1 MNIIGHRGAK
11 GEAPE
16 NTLSGFRYLQHLGI
30 RQVEFDIHV
39 SADGQL
45 IVIHDKT
52 VERTTNGTGFI
63 NDKTV
68 SELASLDACHKTF
81 PQWPDS
87 DGVPSLI
94 DVLTLLKD
102 FDHLQ
107 LEVKT
112 ESPEDCFIVAQQLPA
127 LWQAFGSR
135 AVTTSFNI
143 DYLRLMQQTQPQIP
157 RGLLV
162 TDVFQGDI
170 LALAQELACT
180 LIAPHH
186 RLLTTELVQQA
197 HQRGLTVS
205 TWTVDEPERM
215 LALREM
221 GIDSLITN
229 VPTRAMHVLGS
240 IDIGL
245 N

>member
-1 MNIIGHRGAK
+1 MDIIGHRGAK

-16 NTLSGFRYLQHLGI
+16 NTLSGFRHLQNLGL

-52 VERTTNGTGFI
+52 LERTTNGIGFI
-63 NDKTV
+63 KNKTQA
-68 SELASLDACHKTF
+68 ELASLDACHNTF
-81 PQWPDS
+81 PQWPDN
-87 DGVPSLI
+87 DGVPSLAE
-94 DVLTLLKD
+94 VLALLKD
-102 FDHLQ
+102 FEHLQ

-112 ESPEDCFIVAQQLPA
+112 ESAEDCLIVAQQLSVLSQP
-127 LWQAFGSR
+127 FGQR
-135 AVTTSFNI
+135 VVTTSFNI
-143 DYLRLMQQTQPQIP
+143 DYLRLMQQNNPHIA

-162 TDVFQGDI
+162 ESNFLGDI
-170 LALAQELACT
+170 TALAQELACV

-186 RLLTTELVQQA
+186 SLLSTELVRQA
-197 HQRGLTVS
+197 HHAGITVS
-205 TWTVDEPERM
+205 TWTVDAPERM

-229 VPTRAMHVLGS
+229 VPTLAMKVLGV
-240 IDIGL
+240 
-245 N
+245 

>member
-1 MNIIGHRGAK
+1 MDIIGHRGAK

-16 NTLSGFRYLQHLGI
+16 NTLSGFRYLMAMGL

-45 IVIHDKT
+45 MVVHDKT
-52 VERTTNGTGFI
+52 LERTTNGIGFI
-63 NDKTV
+63 KNKTQAV
-68 SELASLDACHKTF
+68 LASLDACHTLF
-81 PQWPDS
+81 PQWPDN
-87 DGVPSLI
+87 DGVPSLA

-112 ESPEDCFIVAQQLPA
+112 ESAEDCMIVAEQLPA
-127 LWQAFGSR
+127 LWQTFGSR

-162 TDVFQGDI
+162 EEYFQGDI
-170 LALAQELACT
+170 IALAQELGCT

-186 RLLTTELVQQA
+186 RLLTADLVKQA
-197 HQRGLTVS
+197 HHCGLTVS
-205 TWTVDEPERM
+205 TWTVDAPERM

-229 VPTRAMHVLGS
+229 VPTLALKT
-240 IDIGL
+240 L
-245 N
+245 AA

>member
-1 MNIIGHRGAK
+1 MDIIGHRGAK

-16 NTLSGFRYLQHLGI
+16 NTLSGFRYSMALGI

-45 IVIHDKT
+45 VVCHDKT
-52 VERTTNGTGFI
+52 LERTTNGVGLLK
-63 NDKTV
+63 DKTQA
-68 SELASLDACHKTF
+68 ELAALDACHTLF
-81 PQWPDS
+81 PQWPNN
-87 DGVPSLI
+87 DGVPSLAE
-94 DVLTLLKD
+94 VLTLLKD

-112 ESPEDCFIVAQQLPA
+112 ESPEDCLIVAQQLPA
-127 LWQAFGSR
+127 LCQSFGSR

-143 DYLRLMQQTQPQIP
+143 DYLRLMQQTQSQIQ

-162 TDVFQGDI
+162 EEYFQGDI
-170 LALAQELACT
+170 IALAQELGCT

-186 RLLTTELVQQA
+186 RLLSVDLVNRA
-197 HQRGLTVS
+197 HALGLKVS

-229 VPTRAMHVLGS
+229 VPTRAMKVLA
-240 IDIGL
+240 
-245 N
+245 